1 MPIYENILKK
11 LNSKDITLDRSQLD
25 FIDIFNKHKPKKSRL
40 FFTLSKNIIKGFYL
54 WGEVGRGK
62 TLLLNSIYDELKLKK
77 AKFHYIDF
85 MQLIHKDLKALSGKK
100 NPLDIIADSIVSD
113 FEVIFIDEFQVED
126 VADAMLITNLFK
138 KLFEKDIYFLL
149 SSNAHPTN
157 LYLDGLQRQK
167 FISAINLMEKHLN
180 IYKLDGDRD
189 YRVSLI
195 SQFEKNNDS
204 GLFNKKKI
212 KDFISSTFDCDE
224 FINQIEINNRY
235 FSCNGFNN
243 SFLWISFSKFF
254 REPSS
259 AKDYI
264 EICKKFDWILI
275 NEFGECGDD
284 EADRVRRFISF
295 IDVTYKENAKVKF
308 FHEGVDPK
316 NLYIGKKF
324 QYLWERSQSR
334 ISEMKSKNY
343 LLNSGKN

>member
-1 MPIYENILKK
+1 MPIHENILKK
-11 LNSKDITLDRSQLD
+11 LRSKDITLDKSQLD

-62 TLLLNSIYDELKLKK
+62 TLLLNSIYNELELKK

-85 MQLIHKDLKALSGKK
+85 MQSIHKDLKVHSGKK
-100 NPLDIIADSIVSD
+100 NPLDIIANSLVSD

-167 FISAINLMEKHLN
+167 FVSAINLMEKHLN
-180 IYKLDGDRD
+180 IYKLDGERD
-189 YRVSLI
+189 YRISLI
-195 SQFEKNNDS
+195 SQYEKNNHS
-204 GLFNKKKI
+204 GFFDKKKI
-212 KDFISSTFDCDE
+212 KDFISSTFGCDE
-224 FINQIEINNRY
+224 FSTQIEINNRN

-243 SFLWISFSKFF
+243 SFLWVSFNKFF
-254 REPSS
+254 HEPSS
-259 AKDYI
+259 SADYI
-264 EICKKFDWILI
+264 EICKKYDWILI
-275 NEFGECGDD
+275 NEFNECNDD
-284 EADRVRRFISF
+284 ESDKVRRFISF
-295 IDVTYKENAKVKF
+295 IDVSYKENTKVKF
-308 FHEGVDPK
+308 FNEGLDPE

-334 ISEMKSKNY
+334 INEMKSKKY

>member
-167 FISAINLMEKHLN
+167 FVSAINLMEKHLN

-189 YRVSLI
+189 YRISLI

-264 EICKKFDWILI
+264 DICKKFDWILI

-334 ISEMKSKNY
+334 ISEMKSKKY

>member
-167 FISAINLMEKHLN
+167 FVSAINLMEKHLN

-189 YRVSLI
+189 YRISLI

-334 ISEMKSKNY
+334 ISEMKSKKY

>member
-1 MPIYENILKK
+1 MPIDENILKK
-11 LNSKDITLDRSQLD
+11 LRSKDITLDKTQLD

-62 TLLLNSIYDELKLKK
+62 TLLLNSIYDELELKK

-85 MQLIHKDLKALSGKK
+85 MQSIHKDLKVLSGKK
-100 NPLDIIADSIVSD
+100 NPLDIIANSLVSD

-138 KLFEKDIYFLL
+138 KLFKRDIYFLL

-167 FISAINLMEKHLN
+167 FVSAINLIEKYLN
-180 IYKLDGDRD
+180 IYKLDGERD
-189 YRVSLI
+189 YRISLI
-195 SQFEKNNDS
+195 SQYEKNNYS
-204 GLFNKKKI
+204 SLFDKKKI
-212 KDFISSTFDCDE
+212 KDFISSTFGCDE
-224 FINQIEINNRY
+224 FSTQIEINNRN

-243 SFLWISFSKFF
+243 SFLWVSFNKFF
-254 REPSS
+254 HEPSS
-259 AKDYI
+259 SVDYI
-264 EICKKFDWILI
+264 EICKKYDWILI
-275 NEFGECGDD
+275 NEFNECNDD
-284 EADRVRRFISF
+284 EADKVRRFISF
-295 IDVTYKENAKVKF
+295 IDVSYKENTKVKF
-308 FHEGVDPK
+308 FNEGLDPED
-316 NLYIGKKF
+316 LYIGKKF

-334 ISEMKSKNY
+334 INEMKSKKY

>member
-100 NPLDIIADSIVSD
+100 NPLDMIADSIVSD

-167 FISAINLMEKHLN
+167 FVSAINLMEKHLN

-189 YRVSLI
+189 YRISLI

-334 ISEMKSKNY
+334 ISEMKSKKY

>member
-167 FISAINLMEKHLN
+167 FVSAINLMEKHLN

-189 YRVSLI
+189 YRISLI

-264 EICKKFDWILI
+264 DICKKFDWILI
-275 NEFGECGDD
+275 NEFVECGDD

-334 ISEMKSKNY
+334 INEMKSKKY

>member
-167 FISAINLMEKHLN
+167 FVSAINLMEKHLN

-189 YRVSLI
+189 YRISLI

-264 EICKKFDWILI
+264 DICKKFDWILI

-334 ISEMKSKNY
+334 ISEMKSKKN

>member
-167 FISAINLMEKHLN
+167 FVSAINLMEKHLN

-189 YRVSLI
+189 YRISLI

-204 GLFNKKKI
+204 DLFNKKKI

-334 ISEMKSKNY
+334 ISEMKSKKY

>member
-62 TLLLNSIYDELKLKK
+62 TLLLNSIYDELELKK

-126 VADAMLITNLFK
+126 VADAMLLTNLFK

-167 FISAINLMEKHLN
+167 FVSAINLMEKHLN

-189 YRVSLI
+189 YRISLI

-275 NEFGECGDD
+275 NDFGECGDD

-334 ISEMKSKNY
+334 ISEMKSKKY

>member
-189 YRVSLI
+189 YRISLI

-334 ISEMKSKNY
+334 ISEMKSKKY

>member
-1 MPIYENILKK
+1 
-11 LNSKDITLDRSQLD
+11 
-25 FIDIFNKHKPKKSRL
+25 
-40 FFTLSKNIIKGFYL
+40 
-54 WGEVGRGK
+54 
-62 TLLLNSIYDELKLKK
+62 
-77 AKFHYIDF
+77 

-167 FISAINLMEKHLN
+167 FVSAINLMEKHLN

-189 YRVSLI
+189 YRISLI

-334 ISEMKSKNY
+334 INEMKSKKY

>member
-167 FISAINLMEKHLN
+167 FVSAINLMEKHLN

-189 YRVSLI
+189 YRISLI

-212 KDFISSTFDCDE
+212 KDFISSTFNCDE

-334 ISEMKSKNY
+334 ISEMKSKKY

>member
-100 NPLDIIADSIVSD
+100 NPLDIIADSMVSD

-167 FISAINLMEKHLN
+167 FVSAINLMEKHLN

-189 YRVSLI
+189 YRISLI

-334 ISEMKSKNY
+334 ISEMKSKKY

>member
-189 YRVSLI
+189 YRISLI

-264 EICKKFDWILI
+264 DICKKFDWILI

-334 ISEMKSKNY
+334 ISEMKSKKY

>member
-1 MPIYENILKK
+1 
-11 LNSKDITLDRSQLD
+11 
-25 FIDIFNKHKPKKSRL
+25 
-40 FFTLSKNIIKGFYL
+40 
-54 WGEVGRGK
+54 
-62 TLLLNSIYDELKLKK
+62 
-77 AKFHYIDF
+77 
-85 MQLIHKDLKALSGKK
+85 
-100 NPLDIIADSIVSD
+100 
-113 FEVIFIDEFQVED
+113 
-126 VADAMLITNLFK
+126 
-138 KLFEKDIYFLL
+138 
-149 SSNAHPTN
+149 
-157 LYLDGLQRQK
+157 
-167 FISAINLMEKHLN
+167 MEKHLN

-189 YRVSLI
+189 YRISLI

-324 QYLWERSQSR
+324 QYLWERSRSR
-334 ISEMKSKNY
+334 INEMKSKKY

>member
-167 FISAINLMEKHLN
+167 FVSAINLMEKHLN
-180 IYKLDGDRD
+180 IYNLDGDRD
-189 YRVSLI
+189 YRISLI

-334 ISEMKSKNY
+334 ISEMKSKKY